1 MRNDLTKIE
10 CDFENKIVRAT
21 VRDETIEV
29 REYMSLRDATDAVN
43 FLSASKFIK
52 IQRGDLKTRNQS
64 FVNITGYKP
73 NTFKKIWN
81 KCMRK
86 VWLDPVEKYY
96 SKYCFSIATAVRR
109 GSVQNYKKI
118 HPLRVRAV
126 HDSLELIKQ
135 CEKDNLQNLI
145 PFIICFNKGPKELKK
160 LFGKSDWKKICKN
173 SHERNRLL
181 TRPYLTQLEP
191 DRVKVSLIKRKLE
204 YPSVI
209 LRRGNKFRTDL
220 MEREDIDYLHDKVGL
235 TYKQIAD
242 GDGRRYYDILNDTKH
257 MAEQLGKSFSIKWS
271 LDKLEQK
278 HSEYTEELMLKKD
291 ALSKEPFKYLNK
303 VPFQEFEKDGITA
316 KILKSK
322 LEVKREGKLMHHCVG
337 MYAEDCFNRSYS
349 VWSVT
354 DKEGI
359 KYTLGCRVDL
369 TGRMEYNQL
378 YGVCNKVA
386 PKNVEEFANKLILE
400 FNKGIKEEG

>member
-29 REYMSLRDATDAVN
+29 REYMSLREATDAIN
-43 FLSASKFIK
+43 FLAVSKHIN
-52 IQRGDLKTRNQS
+52 IQRGDLKTRSQS

-73 NTFKKIWN
+73 STFKKIWN
-81 KCMRK
+81 KCMQK

-96 SKYCFSIATAVRR
+96 SKYCFSNASSFRR
-109 GSVQNYKKI
+109 GSVQKFKEIQPYKLKAI
-118 HPLRVRAV
+118 
-126 HDSLELIKQ
+126 HDSIDKINQ

-145 PFIICFNKGPKELKK
+145 PFVICFNKNPKELKE

-181 TRPYLTQLEP
+181 TRPYLTQLET

-209 LRRGNKFRTDL
+209 LRRGKNFRNL
-220 MEREDIDYLHDKVGL
+220 MEQEEIDYLHDKVGL
-235 TYKQIAD
+235 TYKQIAE
-242 GDGRRYYDILNDTKH
+242 GDGHRYYNILNDTKR
-257 MAEQLGKSFSIKWS
+257 MAEQLGKNFSIKWS

-278 HSEYTEELMLKKD
+278 HNEYTEELMLKKD

-303 VPFQEFEKDGITA
+303 LPFLEFEKDGITA
-316 KILKSK
+316 KVLKSK
-322 LEVKREGKLMHHCVG
+322 LEVKIEGKKMHHCVG
-337 MYAEDCFNRSYS
+337 MYADNCFNRAYS

-369 TGRMEYNQL
+369 TGRMEYSQL